1 MILGV
6 RALPLFAPSGA
17 LPRPLTPHRLQGKRC
32 PSGAGRFLKVLR
44 GASLSPIRRTEKTKP
59 AEFQRVLLVYSRPLN
74 ETKHRIIVGF
84 YIKRTVPFL
93 PFTLSVVFNQVFHEL
108 GVAKV
113 DGACVVLV
121 QSGDLGHLVGCK
133 REVEDVEVLLHALL
147 VA

>member
-1 MILGV
+1 MG
-6 RALPLFAPSGA
+6 
-17 LPRPLTPHRLQGKRC
+17 
-32 PSGAGRFLKVLR
+32 
-44 GASLSPIRRTEKTKP
+44 GASLTPIRRTDKQNPLNSSGFCSFILGSEMKQST
-59 AEFQRVLLVYSRPLN
+59 ELLLVFTSKEPSL
-74 ETKHRIIVGF
+74 F
-84 YIKRTVPFL
+84 Y
-93 PFTLSVVFNQVFHEL
+93 PFTLSVVFNQVLHEL